1 MSVVLTGSTGNA
13 WLATRYVFFGSGAQ
27 AEENRRTGHCR
38 AVKHLSDLASTPENI
53 LSSTRAFGAQMR
65 SKGRSVEALTLVHS
79 FSPQELQAD
88 NEEHQELA
96 LQLAYELSER
106 AYPGSLKTVV
116 VHADADGGQLHTH
129 TVVFNETETGRAIRA
144 NKLHRQVA
152 RLNDEL
158 MRENGLEVCQP
169 VASRDSQA
177 VYHAKKRVQKGTDK
191 PRDRDAITWEEEL
204 KLKIDEALL
213 NPAVSDMDALQ
224 EALEA
229 SGVEVSYGKRRNR
242 ATFKMKSA
250 ETGKTS
256 SRRGGNLGTRYTF
269 EGLSASIA
277 EQVALRAQ
285 EAEEARQRLQE
296 AQEAEKERQRLQE
309 AEKARQRAQYEK
321 RLEAYRTTCKNLREQ
336 LREKYPNNYEV
347 RQKRFELTLEA
358 LLEKY
363 PHMRPIHE
371 AEEERRAMEREA
383 RRKEHLRSRA
393 MGEPET
399 QAQTSEGYGY
409 GY

>member
-53 LSSTRAFGAQMR
+53 LSGTRAFGAQMR

-177 VYHAKKRVQKGTDK
+177 VYHAKKRVEKGTEK

-204 KLKIDEALL
+204 KLKVDEAVL
-213 NPAVSDMDALQ
+213 NPAVKDMDSFQ
-224 EALEA
+224 EVLGA

-242 ATFKMKSA
+242 ATFKMKSE

-256 SRRGGNLGTRYTF
+256 SRRGANLGTRYTL
-269 EGLSASIA
+269 EGLAASIA
-277 EQVALRAQ
+277 EQVALRAENERLRLQ
-285 EAEEARQRLQE
+285 EAQEEQERENERQRLQE
-296 AQEAEKERQRLQE
+296 AQEARERE
-309 AEKARQRAQYEK
+309 QYEK
-321 RLEAYRTTCKNLREQ
+321 RLESYRAVRKNLRDKA
-336 LREKYPNNYEV
+336 REKYPNNYEL
-347 RQKRFELTLEA
+347 RQRRFEA
-358 LLEKY
+358 LMGYMLEKY
-363 PHMRPIHE
+363 PEMKPFHE
-371 AEEERRAMEREA
+371 AEEKRQDMEREA
-383 RRKEHLRSRA
+383 RRRAYLRSFA
-393 MGEPET
+393 MGEPEE
-399 QAQTSEGYGY
+399 AQTSEDYGFGY
-409 GY
+409 